1 MSVGMNR
8 RSREAAMP
16 VSSFARK
23 WYGVPSRI
31 ALLLGVGAIS
41 AAGANADTASIGQG
55 GHPARIPQQSAKTF
69 GELRVWSDNGRIYMS
84 ESGGRASELRLGDT
98 AEARQL
104 RELLERAKAT
114 ADAPHTIQHRIIL
127 VGGGGEG
134 FHWTPGGRSEASAP
148 PAPGASTGTAA
159 AGQDPARRPSPQN
172 GGAPHKAG
180 VLGDGKKG

>member
-1 MSVGMNR
+1 MNR

-16 VSSFARK
+16 VPSFARK

-55 GHPARIPQQSAKTF
+55 EHPARIPQQSAKTF
-69 GELRVWSDNGRIYMS
+69 GELHVWSDNGRIYMS
-84 ESGGRASELRLGDT
+84 ESGGKASELRLGDT

-114 ADAPHTIQHRIIL
+114 ADAPHTFQHRIIL

-134 FHWTPGGRSEASAP
+134 FHWAPAGRSEASAP

-159 AGQDPARRPSPQN
+159 AGRGPAGQQPSPEN
-172 GGAPHKAG
+172 GGASHKAG
-180 VLGDGKKG
+180 TSGDGKKG

>member
-1 MSVGMNR
+1 MAVGMNR

-16 VSSFARK
+16 VPSFARK
-23 WYGVPSRI
+23 WYGFPSRI

-41 AAGANADTASIGQG
+41 AAGANADTASIGEQ
-55 GHPARIPQQSAKTF
+55 PARIPQQSAKTF

-84 ESGGRASELRLGDT
+84 ESEGKASELRLGDT

-114 ADAPHTIQHRIIL
+114 ADAPHTFQHRIIL

-134 FHWTPGGRSEASAP
+134 FHWAPAGRSEASAP
-148 PAPGASTGTAA
+148 PAPGASSGTAA
-159 AGQDPARRPSPQN
+159 
-172 GGAPHKAG
+172 
-180 VLGDGKKG
+180 